1 MKNKKK
7 TPKVEKS
14 TTMEL
19 DGVVCIDS
27 SRVENKLEGNI

>member
-7 TPKVEKS
+7 VPEVEKS
-14 TTMEL
+14 TTMEP

-27 SRVENKLEGNI
+27 SRVENKYK